1 MLENK
6 LLGDHGDLLRLR
18 SQKAEV
24 IAKNLANSNSP
35 GYKAVDFSVETA
47 LGSKGKFDNY
57 MKSTNSNHIG
67 FDDGKQMAVDMKFRP
82 STQQSLDGN
91 TVESDQEI
99 IRLTDNNIRYQ
110 YSLSYASKKLE
121 TIKSILKDI

>member
-1 MLENK
+1 
-6 LLGDHGDLLRLR
+6 
-18 SQKAEV
+18 
-24 IAKNLANSNSP
+24 
-35 GYKAVDFSVETA
+35 
-47 LGSKGKFDNY
+47 
-57 MKSTNSNHIG
+57 
-67 FDDGKQMAVDMKFRP
+67 MAVDMKFRP